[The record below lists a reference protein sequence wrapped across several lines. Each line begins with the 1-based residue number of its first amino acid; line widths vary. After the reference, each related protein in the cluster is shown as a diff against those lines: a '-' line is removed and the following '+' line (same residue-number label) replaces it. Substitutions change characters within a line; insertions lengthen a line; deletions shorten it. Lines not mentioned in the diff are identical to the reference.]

1 MPFSDTL
8 NRKGHFQISPTEAV
22 PVTYMINQFDQILYS
37 EHANFRITALPY
49 TNEELGMYL
58 ILPKND
64 NPYKYD
70 MKGFIQ
76 QLTFKDVL
84 HTVNNA
90 RRRDVVVKI
99 PKMSLSTSFS
109 ILDQLKKYRVF
120 KEEDVKVNSTGVLDV
135 LEQRVDAFANF
146 TTDEIN
152 QTNIYLRH
160 AAIGQPLRINDIV
173 QQVVITINEKGT
185 EAAAVSAATIDYMG
199 GAKNFIIDRPF
210 VFFIRHEAT
219 GASLFWGTVVN
230 PTA

>member
-1 MPFSDTL
+1 M
-8 NRKGHFQISPTEAV
+8 
-22 PVTYMINQFDQILYS
+22 
-37 EHANFRITALPY
+37 
-49 TNEELGMYL
+49 
-58 ILPKND
+58 
-64 NPYKYD
+64 
-70 MKGFIQ
+70 
-76 QLTFKDVL
+76 
-84 HTVNNA
+84 
-90 RRRDVVVKI
+90 
-99 PKMSLSTSFS
+99 
-109 ILDQLKKYRVF
+109 
-120 KEEDVKVNSTGVLDV
+120 
-135 LEQRVDAFANF
+135 DAFANF